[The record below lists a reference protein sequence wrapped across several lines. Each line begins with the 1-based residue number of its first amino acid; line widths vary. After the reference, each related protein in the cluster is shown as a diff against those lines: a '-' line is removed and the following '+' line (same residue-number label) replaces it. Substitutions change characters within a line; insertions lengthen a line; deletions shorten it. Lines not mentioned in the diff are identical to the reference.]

1 MANITELIKNIR
13 NAILGKDVR
22 ESIAGA
28 VEQCYEDASK
38 NGNANMEV
46 TEARGTFDTLNQRLN
61 NSDNVKADK
70 SVLENEIA
78 IRQSTDGNLQSQ
90 INVEKARIDNLTVL
104 PEGSTAGDAELQDI
118 RVGADGTTY
127 STAGNS
133 VRTQFTNINKEAI
146 RASNIHIRS
155 TNYNLEGYLQNA
167 NEAIN
172 GLNYFINADITK
184 EMVLNLPEYNIN
196 ANLITLHFSQIDMH
210 GKVQIYVNEIN
221 TYIRVERGSGDIHN
235 WSEWQKITFE
245 KEAIRTS
252 NLLLRSTNR
261 NIEGYL
267 QDANEAVNGLN
278 YFINSD
284 VTNEMIKNL
293 PEYGYYGN
301 LVTFHFSK
309 INDHGKFQ
317 IFASGNNLYFRTEY
331 GSEDIYNWSEWQK
344 LVTQS
349 NNISLNKYTSKIF
362 TKVVCCGDS
371 YTSGYININGVSK
384 PTNEEFAWPHYMSL
398 ITGNEW
404 INCGCSG
411 CTVLTWQTHERGLP
425 KAKLVGKAQ
434 AYVIGLMINDT
445 SLVDLGSISDIGT
458 DNQTYY
464 GGMSKIIRELNI
476 INPQAKI
483 FVNTCPKTG
492 EKYTQYNQAVRDIVN
507 QYKDTYPVYCIDL
520 EASKKLYEVPSLQN
534 DYIYGHYTAIG
545 YEQFAEIYNYLLS
558 NYINNNISEFQNVH
572 EIEYDKEITQNND
585 ISIEKL

>member
-22 ESIAGA
+22 ESMAGA
-28 VEQCYEDASK
+28 IEQCYEDASK

-78 IRQSTDGNLQSQ
+78 TRQSTDGNLQSQ
-90 INVEKARIDNLTVL
+90 INVEKARIDNLTAL
-104 PEGSTAGDAELQDI
+104 PEGSTVGDAELQDI
-118 RVGADGTTY
+118 RIGADGTTY

-133 VRTQFTNINKEAI
+133 VRTQFNNINSEAI
-146 RASNIHIRS
+146 KASNKQITS
-155 TNYNLEGYLQNA
+155 FSYNLEGYLQDA
-167 NEAIN
+167 NEAEN
-172 GLNYFINADITK
+172 GLIYFISVDITD
-184 EMVLNLPEYNIN
+184 EMVLNLPEYGKFS
-196 ANLITLHFSQIDMH
+196 NLVTFQFSKDNNH
-210 GKVQIYVNEIN
+210 GKFQLFVNQINMYCRYEF
-221 TYIRVERGSGDIHN
+221 GSDDRYN
-235 WSEWQKITFE
+235 WGEWQKIIFE

-252 NLLLRSTNR
+252 NLLLKPTNYDL
-261 NIEGYL
+261 EGYL

-278 YFINSD
+278 YFINND
-284 VTNEMIKNL
+284 ITNEMIKNL

-331 GSEDIYNWSEWQK
+331 GSDDRYNWSEWQK

-349 NNISLNKYTSKIF
+349 NNISFNKYTSKIF
-362 TKVVCCGDS
+362 KKVVCCGDS
-371 YTSGYININGVSK
+371 YTSGHININGEAK
-384 PTNEEFAWPHYMSL
+384 ITNEEFAWPHYMSTL
-398 ITGNEW
+398 TGNEW

-411 CTVLTWQTHERGLP
+411 CTVLTWQTHERGLQ
-425 KAKLVGKAQ
+425 KAKSVGKAQ

-445 SLVDLGSISDIGT
+445 SLVDLGDISDIGT

-464 GGMSKIIRELNI
+464 GGMSKIIRELNT
-476 INPQAKI
+476 INPKAKI

-507 QYKDTYPVYCIDL
+507 QYKDIYPVYCIDL

-534 DYIYGHYTAIG
+534 DYIYAHYTAIG

-558 NYINNNISEFQNVH
+558 DYINNNISEFQNVH
-572 EIEYDKEITQNND
+572 EIEYDKETT
-585 ISIEKL
+585 